1 MTKTI
6 WKWVFLEILPS
17 FKIALWYDHSVPQY
31 NCIILWFACRI
42 QNQKHDEPVTIHTPK
57 AIQLCHLN
65 VSVVL
70 SNMFSLNLNL
80 KSYQTDKI
88 KHVSQTILFLHLAC
102 IAHFYIPC
110 VYNINSPQINF
121 VFQIRTKQMSMSIN
135 KLFTEAPPK

>member
-57 AIQLCHLN
+57 AIQLCHLS
-65 VSVVL
+65 VSVVQ

-80 KSYQTDKI
+80 KSHQTDKI
-88 KHVSQTILFLHLAC
+88 KHVSQTILFLFTWLVLPTFTSHV
-102 IAHFYIPC
+102 YITLILPKSTLFSKSEQSKCPC
-110 VYNINSPQINF
+110 Q
-121 VFQIRTKQMSMSIN
+121 
-135 KLFTEAPPK
+135 